1 MNYIWTAMV
10 ALSLIGGVA
19 GGNLGDVVNAGLGG
33 AADAVGCVLGFAGIM
48 CFWSGILALC
58 EAGGLTRIISRALSP
73 VLSRIFGVDCP
84 ALPHI
89 TMNLTANLLGMGNA
103 ATPPALAAM
112 QELDRENN
120 SPYPDRK
127 MSLFAIMNTSSVQLI
142 PATVAA
148 MRAKAGSAAPFD
160 IIGAVWICS
169 FLSLAAASGA
179 VLLLTRRR
187 ARS

>member
-1 MNYIWTAMV
+1 
-10 ALSLIGGVA
+10 
-19 GGNLGDVVNAGLGG
+19 
-33 AADAVGCVLGFAGIM
+33 
-48 CFWSGILALC
+48 
-58 EAGGLTRIISRALSP
+58 
-73 VLSRIFGVDCP
+73 
-84 ALPHI
+84 
-89 TMNLTANLLGMGNA
+89 
-103 ATPPALAAM
+103 
-112 QELDRENN
+112 
-120 SPYPDRK
+120 